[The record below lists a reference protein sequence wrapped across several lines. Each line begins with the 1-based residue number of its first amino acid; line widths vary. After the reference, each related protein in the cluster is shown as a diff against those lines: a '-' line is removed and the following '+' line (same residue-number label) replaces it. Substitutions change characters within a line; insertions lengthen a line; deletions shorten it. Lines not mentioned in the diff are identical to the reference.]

1 MAKPN
6 RQLFTETIELKNTMV
21 PASGVINICG
31 DYKYGAKPKKYEIH
45 STINGK
51 TKNGQTLFKK
61 TRTGL

>member
-51 TKNGQTLFKK
+51 TKNG
-61 TRTGL
+61 